1 MKTEIFTE
9 NDFYYSGLILEAHRR
24 STLIVFVIAMCFKVG
39 QLVYKV
45 YFLKCF
51 NTSAYNATDKAV
63 SGIHTFFI
71 VKFQSIF
78 NSLIMRE
85 TNKLRNQL
93 ENDFF
98 LLTDLKYTGLPVY
111 QIYFQMIMGI
121 LILFTVSKFS

>member
-1 MKTEIFTE
+1 
-9 NDFYYSGLILEAHRR
+9 
-24 STLIVFVIAMCFKVG
+24 MCFKVG

-71 VKFQSIF
+71 VKFQNIF

-93 ENDFF
+93 ENYFF
-98 LLTDLKYTGLPVY
+98 LRFKVHRFTSLPDRFSNDY
-111 QIYFQMIMGI
+111 GQFNTIYC
-121 LILFTVSKFS
+121 

>member
-9 NDFYYSGLILEAHRR
+9 NDFYYSGQILEAHRR

-45 YFLKCF
+45 YFQKCF
-51 NTSAYNATDKAV
+51 NTSAYNASDKAV

-71 VKFQSIF
+71 VKFQNMF

-85 TNKLRNQL
+85 TNKLKNQL
-93 ENDFF
+93 ENYFF

-111 QIYFQMIMGI
+111 QMDFQMIMGI